1 MDPLHGATTEPVVFA
16 QLTVATGT
24 NFNGVISAQ
33 GKSQRGQE
41 DWIETAMRFSNRV
54 APPPPPVRPP
64 PPPPPPARPP
74 PPPAG
79 GGGNKP
85 PNPFGPPPPP
95 APATSNGDGIVTSF
109 DVTQMASKPG
119 YTTYQVSATFDQSV
133 VQDVYA
139 LFGEA
144 GATMMIPPGF
154 QVAAPFGSDVGPTN
168 PQFWPIMADSQF
180 DSFLTIGLDG
190 PAMIPGAMST
200 IGIDFSTWNE
210 MYGINSDNGAVFF
223 MDPQHGATTPTV
235 VFAQITVPTGT
246 RFTGSISMQGKS
258 KNGAEDWT
266 DLNKGFNER
275 GASSTSQLVIPPPP
289 PPSRPPPPPPLP
301 PPPPPPP
308 TAVDHCWQPPSYSTT
323 PCQNG
328 GNCQTVGASY
338 VCTCSPGFTGVNC
351 QWLAA
356 PPPPPPPPPPAAATN
371 VRSTTTIVATDGVSG
386 YTTYQLSVTL
396 MRTATNIY
404 TVYGDRE
411 HGPLVLPAAYQVAAP
426 FGADLGGIN
435 PQMSAFQPGASYD
448 SWLTVGT
455 TTGNLGE
462 ISSIGIPF
470 ESWTAASGI
479 SADNGAVFWM
489 DPNNAPSSGTIVV
502 GQLTVRTGYTQLP
515 VQMDAQGH
523 SYGSAPD
530 WDDELTFQVLGDASA
545 ATVTGGGH

>member
-1 MDPLHGATTEPVVFA
+1 
-16 QLTVATGT
+16 
-24 NFNGVISAQ
+24 
-33 GKSQRGQE
+33 
-41 DWIETAMRFSNRV
+41 
-54 APPPPPVRPP
+54 
-64 PPPPPPARPP
+64 
-74 PPPAG
+74 
-79 GGGNKP
+79 
-85 PNPFGPPPPP
+85 
-95 APATSNGDGIVTSF
+95 
-109 DVTQMASKPG
+109 
-119 YTTYQVSATFDQSV
+119 
-133 VQDVYA
+133 
-139 LFGEA
+139 
-144 GATMMIPPGF
+144 
-154 QVAAPFGSDVGPTN
+154 
-168 PQFWPIMADSQF
+168 
-180 DSFLTIGLDG
+180 
-190 PAMIPGAMST
+190 
-200 IGIDFSTWNE
+200 
-210 MYGINSDNGAVFF
+210 
-223 MDPQHGATTPTV
+223 
-235 VFAQITVPTGT
+235 
-246 RFTGSISMQGKS
+246 MQGKS

-308 TAVDHCWQPPSYSTT
+308 TTVDHCWQPPSYSTT